1 MRFESVF
8 GFGFGGAF
16 TLFADCLN
24 TLALGQKKARGVS
37 SKMMIVFARRA
48 FRLRGSTSASEERN
62 ERLFFLVRPAV
73 TARDA
78 SS

>member
-24 TLALGQKKARGVS
+24 TLALGQKKPEAFRGC
-37 SKMMIVFARRA
+37 KMIVFARRA

>member
-37 SKMMIVFARRA
+37 NEDAR
-48 FRLRGSTSASEERN
+48 
-62 ERLFFLVRPAV
+62 
-73 TARDA
+73 
-78 SS
+78 

>member
-37 SKMMIVFARRA
+37 RCEMMIVFARRA
-48 FRLRGSTSASEERN
+48 L
-62 ERLFFLVRPAV
+62 
-73 TARDA
+73 
-78 SS
+78 